1 MRLSPAR
8 FAPLL
13 LAAAVFCAPA
23 AIADPPSY
31 SLVLKDHK
39 FEPAMLSIPAG
50 QKVVLHI
57 KNEDAMPAEFES
69 YDLNRE
75 KIVVGHGEIVVYIGP
90 LEAGK
95 YEFFDDFHRDSTRG
109 HIVAETQVSSSDSE

>member
-1 MRLSPAR
+1 MRPA
-8 FAPLL
+8 PILLPL
-13 LAAAVFCAPA
+13 LAALILSVPA
-23 AIADPPSY
+23 AFADPPHY

-39 FEPAMLSIPAG
+39 FEPATLTIPAG
-50 QKVVLHI
+50 QKVVLHV

-75 KIVVGHGEIVVYIGP
+75 KIVVGHGEILVYIGP
-90 LEAGK
+90 LDPGK

-109 HIVAETQVSSSDSE
+109 HIIAETQVSSSGSE

>member
-1 MRLSPAR
+1 MRLRTIRTP
-8 FAPLL
+8 FLL
-13 LAAAVFCAPA
+13 LTAALLCAPGA
-23 AIADPPSY
+23 FADPPSY

-39 FEPAMLSIPAG
+39 FEPPTVTIPAG
-50 QKVVLHI
+50 QKVKLHI

-75 KIVVGHGEIVVYIGP
+75 KVVVGHGQIVVYIGP
-90 LEAGK
+90 LDAGK

-109 HIVAETQVSSSDSE
+109 HIVAETQVSSRDGK